1 MLTESRPSQPSTAGA
16 VPWAYATAISGAV
29 ADLLLVLFF
38 LLAQPFSDVTNAF
51 SWLGTANDAAVAVQF
66 ITAVPVA
73 LAVRRLLPPTRPVRV
88 ATTAAVAAMAAV
100 VALQLLLITRV
111 LDFDLQVLLVS
122 AALLVVY
129 AWVLTASSAAHRVGS
144 LPRPVTRLGLLVGA
158 SYPLG
163 VVIAAPGLLFPWGS
177 VAQLAFALPG
187 IVIGSVG
194 WLALPV
200 WPWLLA
206 RLVFGKS
213 ASHAGK
219 SREETTS

>member
-1 MLTESRPSQPSTAGA
+1 MLTRTHAPPPSIADVA
-16 VPWAYATAISGAV
+16 PWASATALSGAV
-29 ADLLLVLFF
+29 ANLLLVLFF
-38 LLAQPFSDVTNAF
+38 VLARPFDDVANAF
-51 SWLGTANDAAVAVQF
+51 SWLGPANDIAVVVQF
-66 ITAVPVA
+66 ATAIPVA

-88 ATTAAVAAMAAV
+88 ATAAAVVAMAAV
-100 VALQLLLITRV
+100 VALQLMLITAV
-111 LDFDLQVLLVS
+111 LDFDRQVLLVS
-122 AALLVVY
+122 AAFLVVY
-129 AWVLTASSAAHRVGS
+129 GWVLAVSSTAHRMGS

-177 VAQLAFALPG
+177 VAQFVFAAPG
-187 IVIGSVG
+187 IVIGSIG

-206 RLVFGKS
+206 RLVFDKS

-219 SREETTS
+219 PQEERTS